1 MSEISE
7 QDKKNAVRNKT
18 RRKHLVSFV
27 VLLLLISIVSFVY
40 WLFFVKNF
48 TETDDAYVAGN
59 IIQVSSQV
67 SGSVSKL
74 NTESTDLVKKGDVLV
89 QLDDTDAKLALSQ
102 AKHTLADVV
111 RKTSQL
117 VFTEKQLSSL
127 LAAKKI
133 ALKQAEEDLARR
145 QSLNKTGAVSKEDY
159 QHAVDAVTMAQSD
172 LDATQEQLNA
182 TKALLLNTPIEQQP
196 NVVQAADNVRQAWLN
211 LQRTKVVSPVTGYV
225 AKRSVQVGESIKAGS
240 PLLSVV
246 PLDQIWLDANF
257 KETQLANIRLGQP
270 VSVVFDL
277 YGDNVEFDGKV
288 VGIDAGTGSAFSLL
302 PAQNATGNWIK
313 VVQRLPVRIALDPE
327 QVKEHPLRIGL
338 SATVEVNTSNKDGG
352 VLHNEA
358 RNETRYET
366 DTLHYD
372 LAPINQEIIEI
383 IQQNSH

>member
-1 MSEISE
+1 MSENSE

-27 VLLLLISIVSFVY
+27 VLLLLISIISFVY
-40 WLFFVKNF
+40 WLFFVKDF

-67 SGSVSKL
+67 SGSVSQL
-74 NTESTDLVKKGDVLV
+74 NTESTSLVKKGDVLV

-117 VFTEKQLSSL
+117 AFTEKQLTSL
-127 LAAKKI
+127 LSAKKI

-145 QSLNKTGAVSKEDY
+145 QSLNKTGAVSKEDF
-159 QHAVDAVTMAQSD
+159 QHAVDAVTMAKSD
-172 LDATQEQLNA
+172 LEATQEQLNA
-182 TKALLLNTPIEQQP
+182 TKALLLDTPIEQQP
-196 NVVQAADNVRQAWLN
+196 NVIQAADNVRQAWLN

-225 AKRSVQVGESIKAGS
+225 AKRSAQVGESIKAGS
-240 PLLSVV
+240 PLLAVV
-246 PLDQIWLDANF
+246 PLDQIWIDANF
-257 KETQLANIRLGQP
+257 KETQLKNIRLGQP
-270 VSVVFDL
+270 VTVVFDL

-302 PAQNATGNWIK
+302 PTQNATGNWIK
-313 VVQRLPVRIALDPE
+313 VVQRLPVRIELDPE
-327 QVKEHPLRIGL
+327 QVQKYPLRIGL
-338 SATVEVNTSNKDGG
+338 SATVEVNTSDSSGA
-352 VLHNEA
+352 VLPTDSKA
-358 RNETRYET
+358 ETRYAT
-366 DTLHYD
+366 DTLNYD

>member
-7 QDKKNAVRNKT
+7 QDKKHAIRNKT

-27 VLLLLISIVSFVY
+27 VLLLLISIISFVY
-40 WLFFVKNF
+40 WLFFVKDF

-59 IIQVSSQV
+59 IIQVSSQI

-117 VFTEKQLSSL
+117 VFTEKQLTSL
-127 LAAKKI
+127 LSAKRI

-145 QSLNKTGAVSKEDY
+145 QALNKTGAVSKEDY
-159 QHAVDAVTMAQSD
+159 QHAVDAVTMAKSD
-172 LDATQEQLNA
+172 FDATQEQLNA
-182 TKALLLNTPIEQQP
+182 TKALLLDTPIEQQP

-211 LQRTKVVSPVTGYV
+211 LQRTKIVSPVTGYV

-240 PLLSVV
+240 PLLAVV

-257 KETQLANIRLGQP
+257 KETQLENIRLGQP

-277 YGDNVEFDGKV
+277 YGDNVEFEGKV

-302 PAQNATGNWIK
+302 PTQNATGNWIK
-313 VVQRLPVRIALDPE
+313 VVQRLPVRIELDPE
-327 QVKEHPLRIGL
+327 QVQKYPLRIGL
-338 SATVEVNTSNKDGG
+338 SATVEVNTADKSGS
-352 VLHNEA
+352 VLPTDP
-358 RNETRYET
+358 RTETLYQT

-372 LAPINQEIIEI
+372 LTPINQEIIEI